1 MKILSIILLVLGFFL
16 MLYAV
21 TMEVS
26 ISTSI
31 GRVNNIGLINER
43 QNYMIGAGVLL
54 ICGFIGLVFFKN
66 SSKKT
71 INYKHKEYEEQA
83 KKAEFKGQIKEALD
97 LYMDTLYHL
106 ENDYPN
112 LSKINEES
120 RLKKVVEL
128 KAKIDELKLKAS
140 I

>member
-1 MKILSIILLVLGFFL
+1 MKILSIVLLVVGAFL
-16 MLYAV
+16 LIHAIAMD
-21 TMEVS
+21 VS
-26 ISTSI
+26 ISTSV
-31 GRVNNIGLINER
+31 GRINNIGLMNER

-71 INYKHKEYEEQA
+71 INYKHKEFEEQA

-97 LYMDTLYHL
+97 LYLDALYHL

-112 LSKINEES
+112 LSKINEEA